1 MVIKIEVIRILLC
14 DERSSGVRQIF
25 IRLSILN
32 LTKSNTIDSANVE
45 SVVRNIYMN
54 YHFSARMNLLLGVY
68 VYIIRM
74 EYRNR
79 VGDRM
84 MSYGLKPERVGPTL
98 HPIHQY
104 KPECSGFKD

>member
-14 DERSSGVRQIF
+14 DERSSGVWQIF

-54 YHFSARMNLLLGVY
+54 YHFSARMNLLLGVKLVRLPAY
-68 VYIIRM
+68 
-74 EYRNR
+74 
-79 VGDRM
+79 
-84 MSYGLKPERVGPTL
+84 TL
-98 HPIHQY
+98 IN
-104 KPECSGFKD
+104 